1 LLASGHLRIIHV
13 PSCQGGFVTA
23 RGVAEKLGGAKVL
36 RREVRSDLDLADAI
50 GGGLPTRAVEE
61 VLRSGL
67 FQPGEVYAMVVPRR
81 TLAHRKEKRQPLS
94 PEQSDRLARMVRV
107 ADRAEEALGDPE
119 KAARWL
125 RKPNRALMQKRPIEL
140 LESDVGARMVE
151 RALGRIEHGVYS

>member
-1 LLASGHLRIIHV
+1 VCHIAKRAI
-13 PSCQGGFVTA
+13 VTA
-23 RGVAEKLGGAKVL
+23 RGVADKLGGTKVL
-36 RREVRSDLDLADAI
+36 RREVRSDLDLVDAI

-67 FQPGEVYAMVVPRR
+67 FQPAEVYALVVPRR

-107 ADRAEEALGDPE
+107 ADRAEEALGDRA

-125 RKPNRALMQKRPIEL
+125 RQPNRALDQKRPIDL
-140 LESDVGARMVE
+140 LESDVGARIVE
-151 RALGRIEHGVYS
+151 RALGRIEHGLYS

>member
-1 LLASGHLRIIHV
+1 LRIFSV
-13 PSCQGGFVTA
+13 PHCTGGIVTA
-23 RGVAEKLGGAKVL
+23 RGVAEKLGGTKVL
-36 RREVRSDLDLADAI
+36 RREVHSDFDLVDAI
-50 GGGLPTRAVEE
+50 RGGLPTRALEE

-67 FQPGEVYAMVVPRR
+67 FEPGELYEIVVPRR

-107 ADRAEEALGDPE
+107 ADRTEEALGNRE

-125 RKPNRALMQKRPIEL
+125 RKPNRALQQKRPIDL